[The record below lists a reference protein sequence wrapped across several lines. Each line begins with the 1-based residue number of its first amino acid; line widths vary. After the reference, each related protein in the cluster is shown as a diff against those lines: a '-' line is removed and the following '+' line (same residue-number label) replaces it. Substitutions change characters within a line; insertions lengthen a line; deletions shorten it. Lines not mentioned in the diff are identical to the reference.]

1 MCDEALN
8 VSSLPPTVPGAPPRR
23 VEVDNVNS
31 TALRVSWKP
40 PLQQKQH
47 GQIRGYQVVYSRLEN
62 GEPRGQ
68 PIILDVALPEAQV
81 LTYKMGNVQPSHIVK
96 SQKYD
101 HPQDLGWFLYIELL
115 INIFVII

>member
-1 MCDEALN
+1 P
-8 VSSLPPTVPGAPPRR
+8 SAPPRR

-68 PIILDVALPEAQV
+68 PVILDITLPEAQ
-81 LTYKMGNVQPSHIVK
+81 
-96 SQKYD
+96 
-101 HPQDLGWFLYIELL
+101 
-115 INIFVII
+115 